1 MKYMIIVGD
10 GMADERM
17 PELGNRSPL
26 EVTNTPT
33 IDRLAKQGVVC
44 HTQCCPEAF
53 SCGSDIAHLSIM
65 GCDPFQYFSGR
76 GPMEAAAMGFEVE
89 PTDAVFRCNL
99 LCMED
104 RDGLLD
110 DKGFV
115 SFNAGSIEGEDAL
128 EVVRELTEDPEFA
141 AMLKKYDM
149 EIRATPTFRQIA
161 VQHHGDFKGLYFEP
175 NWEGTPGPCS
185 QVFPRGDDVKAAP
198 YIELM
203 RTANRVLQHKPINE
217 KRRKEG
223 KLPANGIWFWAEGT
237 ACQLPSFE
245 ERYGKT
251 GAVVAAVPI
260 VQGIG
265 VLCGLE
271 KVDVE
276 GANGE
281 IDTNIEGKME
291 AAWEMINKHDFVL
304 LHFEAPDECS
314 HGGDLKNKLQAIEWL
329 DSRLI
334 TPLLNR
340 MDAAKMDYRLMILS
354 DHRTFV
360 RTKDHDRTPV
370 PVIFYDSRV
379 DTGRNIPYTEENGM
393 NGPEVANGVNLL
405 DILLEQPGAQDLL
418 A

>member
-17 PELGNRSPL
+17 PELNNRSPL
-26 EVTNTPT
+26 EAVNIPT
-33 IDRLAKQGVVC
+33 INRLAKQGIVC
-44 HTQCCPEAF
+44 HTQNCPEEF
-53 SCGSDIAHLSIM
+53 SCGSDIAHLSIL
-65 GCDPFQYFSGR
+65 GCDPFKYFTGR

-110 DKGFV
+110 DKSFV

-128 EVVRELTEDPEFA
+128 EAVKELTEDPEFA
-141 AMLKKYDM
+141 AALKKYNM
-149 EIRATPTFRQIA
+149 EIRRTPTFRQIA

-185 QVFPRGDDVKAAP
+185 QVFPKGDDAKATQ
-198 YIELM
+198 YIDLM
-203 RTANRVLQHKPINE
+203 RIANKVMQHKPINE

-237 ACQLPSFE
+237 ASNLPSFE
-245 ERYGKT
+245 GRYGLT
-251 GAVVAAVPI
+251 GAVVAGVPI
-260 VQGIG
+260 VKGIG
-265 VLCGLE
+265 ALCGLE

-291 AAWEMINKHDFVL
+291 AAWEMINKHDFVIV
-304 LHFEAPDECS
+304 HFEAPDECS
-314 HGGDLKNKLQAIEWL
+314 HGADLKNKLQAIEWL

-334 TPLLNR
+334 TPLVSR
-340 MDAAKMDYRLMILS
+340 MDEAKMDYRLMILS
-354 DHRTFV
+354 DHRTLV
-360 RTKDHDRTPV
+360 RTKDHDRRPV
-370 PVIFYDSRV
+370 PVIFYDSRK
-379 DTGRNIPYTEENGM
+379 DSGHGMTYTEENGM
-393 NGPEVANGVNLL
+393 NGPNIPVGTALL
-405 DILLEQPGAQDLL
+405 DILLERPGAQDLM